1 MQDRPAPQAAP
12 GEPSPGLP
20 PLPPRG
26 PRPGSAGCLRI
37 LSIGCGGFFAVAL
50 TALGI
55 ILLNFRA
62 FVIKL
67 EKDYVLGVVE
77 RTGLRDSEKEVGQ
90 VLDTYEAE
98 AKKEKL
104 GVAQWRAA
112 LEAFSRSPAALAL
125 GLLDARAKL
134 DPLAGHDAA
143 ATEKAKQVLER
154 LAAAIAEGRISSQD
168 LRLLVERAR
177 PKSGP
182 EPEPPGKPADARE
195 LSEIDHRELARF
207 IPEAEKLL
215 EERGA
220 SEPPAKIDLPA
231 LLRRDLAASL
241 EEGRGKGG

>member
-1 MQDRPAPQAAP
+1 MQDPPTPQAGP
-12 GEPSPGLP
+12 EEPSPELP
-20 PLPPRG
+20 PLPARG

-50 TALGI
+50 TAIGL

-77 RTGLRDSEKEVGQ
+77 RTGLRDSEKEIRQ
-90 VLDTYEAE
+90 VFEAYEAE

-104 GVAQWRAA
+104 SVAQWRAA

-134 DPLAGHDAA
+134 DLLTGQDAA
-143 ATEKAKQVLER
+143 GTEKAKQVLER
-154 LAAAIAEGRISSQD
+154 LAGGVAEGRISSQD
-168 LRLLVERAR
+168 LRQLVERVRA
-177 PKSGP
+177 KGGP

-195 LSEIDHRELARF
+195 LSEIDRRELVQF
-207 IPEAEKLL
+207 IPEAEK
-215 EERGA
+215 
-220 SEPPAKIDLPA
+220 
-231 LLRRDLAASL
+231 
-241 EEGRGKGG
+241 